1 VHAAGSEAM
10 LFSLEAL
17 KAEHGDCLLLHW
29 GTGAAPRRLLI
40 DRGPP
45 GAYQETLRPRLM
57 QLRRRG
63 PVGQRGRLAL
73 DAVAVSHAHP
83 DHIVGVRQLFRELRR
98 DREKGRNARFRVK
111 RLWHNSWAELV
122 DADLRAEDVAAVA
135 NEASALV
142 AAILGSIERSNELA
156 AAARAIGIRANRAF
170 GGGVIRAGGAARLAH
185 GLSVNVIGPNAEQI
199 AELRKKWRESLA
211 TGDSAELADFLDR
224 NVLNLASIVLVVAR
238 GRKRVLLPGDAR
250 GDHVMRGLQ
259 DAGVLTGASAHFDVL
274 KVPHH
279 GSDRNVTVD
288 FFRRLPA
295 DHYIVSGNG
304 KHGNP
309 ELATLRMLA
318 EARGAAPYTVHFTY
332 REGEQGLGQK
342 IRTWKAEQKAAG
354 RPVKTAFPK
363 RDTRSLLV
371 ELGDE
376 KL

>member
-1 VHAAGSEAM
+1 M

-29 GTGAAPRRLLI
+29 GTAAAPRRLLI
-40 DRGPP
+40 DGGP
-45 GAYQETLRPRLM
+45 ADVYRETLRPRLM

-63 PVGQRGRLAL
+63 PVGQSGRLAL

-83 DHIVGVRQLFRELRR
+83 DHIVGVLELFRELRR
-98 DREKGRNARFRVK
+98 DREEARNARFRVK
-111 RLWHNSWAELV
+111 RLWHNSWAKLV
-122 DADLRAEDVAAVA
+122 DTDLRAEDVAAVA
-135 NEASALV
+135 EEASALV
-142 AAILGSIERSNELA
+142 ATILRSVDRSNELA
-156 AAARAIGIRANRAF
+156 AAARAIGITPNRAF
-170 GGGVIRAGGAARLAH
+170 GGGVIQAGRVVRLAR
-185 GLSVNVIGPNAEQI
+185 GLSVNVIAPNAEQI
-199 AELRKKWRESLA
+199 AELRSKWRESLA
-211 TGDSAELADFLDR
+211 TRDTAELADFLDR
-224 NVLNLASIVLVVAR
+224 NVLNLASIVLVVSR
-238 GRKRVLLPGDAR
+238 GPKRMLLTGDAR
-250 GDHVMRGLQ
+250 GDHIMRALH
-259 DAGVLTGASAHFDVL
+259 DAGVLTAASAHFDVL

-295 DHYIVSGNG
+295 DHYVVSGNG

-332 REGEQGLGQK
+332 RDGEHELGQK

-363 RDTRSLLV
+363 RSTRSLLV
-371 ELGDE
+371 EVGDE

>member
-1 VHAAGSEAM
+1 M

-40 DRGPP
+40 DGGPP
-45 GAYQETLRPRLM
+45 GVYQETLRPRLM

-122 DADLRAEDVAAVA
+122 DRDLRAEDVAAIA
-135 NEASALV
+135 QEASALV
-142 AAILGSIERSNELA
+142 AAVLGSVERSNELA

-170 GGGVIRAGGAARLAH
+170 GGGVIQAGGTAKLAS
-185 GLSVNVIGPNAEQI
+185 GLSVRVIGPNAEQI
-199 AELRKKWRESLA
+199 AELRKKWREGLA

-332 REGEQGLGQK
+332 REGEEGLGQK

>member
-1 VHAAGSEAM
+1 M

-29 GTGAAPRRLLI
+29 GTGAAPRRSLI
-40 DRGPP
+40 DGGPP
-45 GAYQETLRPRLM
+45 GVYQETLRPRLM

-63 PVGQRGRLAL
+63 PVGASGRLVL

-83 DHIVGVRQLFRELRR
+83 DHIVGVLQLFRELRR
-98 DREKGRNARFRVK
+98 DRNARFRVK
-111 RLWHNSWAELV
+111 RLWHNSWEQLV
-122 DADLRAEDVAAVA
+122 GTDVTATDLAAVADEASPLVAAVL
-135 NEASALV
+135 SSV
-142 AAILGSIERSNELA
+142 KRSRELA
-156 AAARAIGIRANRAF
+156 DAAGAIGLRLNRAF
-170 GGGVIRAGGAARLAH
+170 GGGVIRAGDAAELAR
-185 GLSVNVIGPNAEQI
+185 GLSVTVIGPNAEQI
-199 AELRKKWRESLA
+199 AELREKWRESSTTEA
-211 TGDSAELADFLDR
+211 WAELAAFLDN
-224 NVLNLASIVLVVAR
+224 NVQNLASIVLVVSR
-238 GRKRVLLPGDAR
+238 GRKRVLLTGDAR
-250 GDHVMRGLQ
+250 GDHIMRGLQ
-259 DAGVLTGASAHFDVL
+259 DAGVLTGATAHFDVL

-295 DHYIVSGNG
+295 DNYIVSGNG

-332 REGEQGLGQK
+332 RDGEHELGQK

-354 RPVKTAFPK
+354 RPVKTAFPNRK
-363 RDTRSLLV
+363 TRSLLV